1 MSKVPDNMFEFQQ
14 VKSEEDKEN
23 SVKLL
28 YIPQLPHP
36 NLFAVTGT

>member
-23 SVKLL
+23 SVK
-28 YIPQLPHP
+28 IPQFSHP